1 MISINLEK
9 ARNIAHSV
17 RRKMRDEEMKPFD
30 DIIAKQIPGNS
41 FQQIESQRELIRKKY
56 EAVQRKIDS
65 ANSAQELENILKQ
78 L

>member
-17 RRKMRDEEMKPFD
+17 RRKMRDDEMKPFD

-41 FQQIESQRELIRKKY
+41 FQQIESQREVIRKKY

>member
-41 FQQIESQRELIRKKY
+41 FQQTESQREVIRKKY

-65 ANSAQELENILKQ
+65 ASSAQELENILKQ